1 MSAAYRGLR
10 AYGLRGNRSLLPRK
24 TDDTVD
30 GRRRN
35 GERAATRWRCRG
47 WAVVLIQGEA
57 PAAPGAVPRSG
68 GAGSGT
74 WSLLRLSRAHFVE
87 REREPVGAI
96 AVSKCDMPAQ
106 FANESFR
113 ADHVRLGNSV
123 GAVVQVLMRSDIPA
137 AEAFFR
143 DHLRTSPYR
152 SEISAAMRSGVQD
165 DAGGSHRS
173 GRRSR
178 GGSEGLYHLSGRPR
192 ADQLPGAD
200 ISEHRGL

>member
-10 AYGLRGNRSLLPRK
+10 ANGLRGNRSLLPRK

-57 PAAPGAVPRSG
+57 PAAPGAVPRSR
-68 GAGSGT
+68 AGSGT

-106 FANESFR
+106 LANESFR
-113 ADHVRLGNSV
+113 ADHVRFGNSV

-152 SEISAAMRSGVQD
+152 SGNFGGHAVGCARRRGWLASKRSQEPKGIRRFVSPFRSTASGSA
-165 DAGGSHRS
+165 
-173 GRRSR
+173 SR
-178 GGSEGLYHLSGRPR
+178 CRYF
-192 ADQLPGAD
+192 
-200 ISEHRGL
+200 